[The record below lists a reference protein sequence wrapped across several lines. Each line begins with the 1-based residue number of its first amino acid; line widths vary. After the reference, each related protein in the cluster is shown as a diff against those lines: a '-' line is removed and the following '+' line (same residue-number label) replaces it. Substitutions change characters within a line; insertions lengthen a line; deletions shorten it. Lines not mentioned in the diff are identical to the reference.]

1 MLAIHSLGLSPPSPL
16 RRHATGVPSVDAA
29 LAGGIAYGRVHEIHA
44 AEADDLAGA
53 AGFAA
58 IVAGAMAIGEAQD
71 SSRPLLWLRTA
82 KAARA
87 AGMIQGEGWRDLG
100 GSPNNCLFVLTRD
113 AKQLLRATVDALR
126 SGSIGALIAET
137 VGNLP
142 ELDLTASRR
151 LSLAAEKSGIAL
163 FLLRGDGGANP
174 SAAET
179 RWRVA
184 AAPSRALPAQAPGAP
199 VFDLELL
206 RQRSGPSGMR
216 WQLEWDR
223 DRSIFIDAATAGTLV
238 SAPVRRPSAAAGTNP
253 ARFGQRAA

>member
-1 MLAIHSLGLSPPSPL
+1 MLAIHSLGLTPPAPL
-16 RRHATGVPSVDAA
+16 RRHAIGVAAVDAA

-58 IVAGAMAIGEAQD
+58 ILAGTMAAEEV
-71 SSRPLLWLRTA
+71 SPRPLLWLRTA
-82 KAARA
+82 KAAQA

-100 GSPNNCLFVLTRD
+100 GVPGQCLFVLTRD

-137 VGNLP
+137 AGNLP

-163 FLLRGDGGANP
+163 FLLRGDGGASP

-216 WQLEWDR
+216 WQLEWNR
-223 DRSIFIDAATAGTLV
+223 DRGIFIDAATAGPLV
-238 SAPVRRPSAAAGTNP
+238 SAPASRPSATAGTSP
-253 ARFGQRAA
+253 VRIGQQAA